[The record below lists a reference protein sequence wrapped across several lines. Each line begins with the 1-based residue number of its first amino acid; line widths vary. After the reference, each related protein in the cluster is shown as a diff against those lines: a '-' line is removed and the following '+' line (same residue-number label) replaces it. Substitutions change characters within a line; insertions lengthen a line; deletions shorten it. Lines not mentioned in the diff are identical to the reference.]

1 MKPESTL
8 EQVERGAWLRIFE
21 DGIWDIALGLV
32 LVAFGLSIITGMTAV
47 VTGAVVTVL
56 VSVGCVKRRI
66 TEPRLGRVRFRD
78 RRRRQLQNIS
88 WLLAALSVVGV
99 LVFLF
104 ITWTA
109 QGAVPAWALAIR
121 DHFLIVIALIW
132 GGAVA
137 FGGWLL
143 NLPRFYAHGLIIS
156 SALIGSDLTDG
167 YSLGVALL
175 ACGGLIVLF
184 GLVLLIR
191 FVRRY
196 PRQSARGEADE

>member
-1 MKPESTL
+1 MKPELTL
-8 EQVERGAWLRIFE
+8 EQMERGAWLRIFE
-21 DGIWDIALGLV
+21 DGIWDIALGLL
-32 LVAFGLSIITGMTAV
+32 LVAFGLSVITGMTAAVMGSV
-47 VTGAVVTVL
+47 VIGLA
-56 VSVGCVKRRI
+56 SVAGVKKAI
-66 TEPRLGRVRFRD
+66 TEPRIGRVRFRG
-78 RRRRQLQNIS
+78 RRGRRLGNVT
-88 WLLAALSVVGV
+88 WLLAALSIAGV

-109 QGAVPAWALAIR
+109 QGAAPVWALAIR

-143 NLPRFYAHGLIIS
+143 NLPRFYMHGLIIS
-156 SALIGSDLTDG
+156 SALTGSDLADG